1 MNSTSTV
8 AEKSLNQNCILIKS
22 NFLEEIEC
30 KYGKTKSRGKLESA
44 KEKAVVIDIFKNQ
57 TVNESQ
63 RAKITYTIQRGDD
76 KRLNRIGVLR
86 VYNIKEPIDI
96 PVRKLLGNW
105 KNTHIGVTLIAINR
119 EWQIEGVMPEH
130 ILVKQEAG
138 GLISLQ
144 QLLRF
149 VMSS

>member
-1 MNSTSTV
+1 MNTTSTL
-8 AEKSLNQNCILIKS
+8 AEKSLNQNCIIIKS

-30 KYGKTKSRGKLESA
+30 KYGKTKSKGKSEST
-44 KEKAVVIDIFKNQ
+44 KEKALVINIFKNQ

-63 RAKITYTIQRGDD
+63 KSKTTYTIQRGDE
-76 KRLNRIGVLR
+76 KRLNMDGVLR

-105 KNTHIGVTLIAINR
+105 KNTHIGVTLIAINK

-130 ILVKQEAG
+130 RLVKQEAG
-138 GLISLQ
+138 GLVSLQ
-144 QLLRF
+144 HLFRF
-149 VMSS
+149 VMSR